1 MSLTDGPSNDLDHC
15 TEPLPHLESGIPGSR
30 TAEVKVVVEV
40 LIPPLLV
47 FCAQNFA
54 IRCIDH
60 HSLRSPSRQDLP
72 SESGRITCAE
82 IF

>member
-1 MSLTDGPSNDLDHC
+1 MMSTDPNNDLSDHR
-15 TEPLPHLESGIPGSR
+15 TEPLLHLESGIPGSR

>member
-1 MSLTDGPSNDLDHC
+1 MMSTDTNNDLSDHR
-15 TEPLPHLESGIPGSR
+15 TEPLLHLESGIPGSR

-60 HSLRSPSRQDLP
+60 HSRRHDLL
-72 SESGRITCAE
+72 SESGRIICAE
-82 IF
+82 ML